1 MNLISALIDLVL
13 HLDKHLGILINNYG
27 AWVYVILFLIILF
40 ETGLVVTPF
49 LPGDSVIFAASA
61 FAALGSLNIFI
72 LIISLMV
79 AAILGDTINYNI
91 GRHLGQKLLSRG
103 DSRFIKKEYI
113 DRTNA
118 YYDKYGGKTII
129 IARFIPIVRTFAPF
143 VAGIGSMHYK
153 QFITYNSIG
162 GTLWVLV
169 VSLLGFFFGNIP
181 IIANNFSI
189 AIIVMILISILPAII
204 GLFKEKVKS
213 RKGLA

>member
-162 GTLWVLV
+162 GILWVLV

>member
-118 YYDKYGGKTII
+118 YYDKYGGK
-129 IARFIPIVRTFAPF
+129 
-143 VAGIGSMHYK
+143 
-153 QFITYNSIG
+153 
-162 GTLWVLV
+162 L
-169 VSLLGFFFGNIP
+169 
-181 IIANNFSI
+181 
-189 AIIVMILISILPAII
+189 
-204 GLFKEKVKS
+204 
-213 RKGLA
+213 

>member
-1 MNLISALIDLVL
+1 MNLISGLMDLVL

-49 LPGDSVIFAASA
+49 LPGDSIIFAASA

-72 LIISLMV
+72 LIVSLMF

-91 GRHLGQKLLSRG
+91 GKHLGQKLLSRG

-153 QFITYNSIG
+153 QFITYNSVG
-162 GTLWVLV
+162 GVLWVLI

-204 GLFKEKVKS
+204 GFFKEKAKS
-213 RKGLA
+213 KKGLE